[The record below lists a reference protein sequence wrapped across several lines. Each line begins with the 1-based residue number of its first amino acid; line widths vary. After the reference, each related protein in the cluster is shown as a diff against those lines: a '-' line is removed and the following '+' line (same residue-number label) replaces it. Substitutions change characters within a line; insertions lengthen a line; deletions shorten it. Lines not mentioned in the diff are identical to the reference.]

1 MQPAPAAQAPIDLLP
16 YGRVTDEELQRLR
29 RARDEFLSQR
39 GTDTELRT
47 VIRRSWKRCSQWGV
61 QPDLRVLEVRTEPRL
76 DATVQRVSHAILHHL
91 AQRIYRT
98 RAAVLLTDDRG
109 VIADWSG
116 DGEVRQL
123 LEQVQAVPGAA
134 LSEEITGTN
143 AIGTA
148 LEEGIGVQIC
158 SGEHFIEAFQV
169 FACTAIPIRHPLT
182 NRVLAVLDL
191 TTRAQEI
198 SPAVARLVAR
208 AARAIQERLHE
219 ELTAQERSLLYHYLR
234 EPLRHRHAVIA
245 FNGHTTISST
255 AALRL
260 LDQADY
266 ATLLPLME
274 EGLHATRPFERE
286 VLLTSGQQARLRIS
300 PRFDGGTPVGIILHV
315 EPLSAPQPP
324 PSAWPVVDPFAHL
337 IGQSVAF
344 RRALETARAAANSG
358 LPVLVVGEPGTG
370 KQALAEAMAG
380 AIGGQAA
387 TVECAGLHGERDLA
401 AWSARVRA
409 ALDQAMVV
417 IFRHLDA
424 LPTAAQQVLLDL
436 LAQTGPHGQPR
447 RIATAAS
454 ATKLPREIVDRVTA
468 VQISLPPL
476 RERREDIPALVRHIL
491 GKLQTDR
498 RLRVSCAA
506 LDALCAAD
514 WPGNIRQLENVLRS
528 AALSIRGWEIT
539 LADLPDDL
547 ARQPRRAPL
556 ARLEQVEVT
565 EIRRALREASGN
577 RAKAAATLGISRS
590 TLYRKLEM
598 YRRLG
603 MDLES

>member
-16 YGRVTDEELQRLR
+16 YGPVTDEELQRLR
-29 RARDEFLSQR
+29 RARDEFLSRR

-208 AARAIQERLHE
+208 AARDPGASARGVNGAGAI
-219 ELTAQERSLLYHYLR
+219 A
-234 EPLRHRHAVIA
+234 P
-245 FNGHTTISST
+245 
-255 AALRL
+255 
-260 LDQADY
+260 
-266 ATLLPLME
+266 LPL
-274 EGLHATRPFERE
+274 P
-286 VLLTSGQQARLRIS
+286 
-300 PRFDGGTPVGIILHV
+300 
-315 EPLSAPQPP
+315 
-324 PSAWPVVDPFAHL
+324 
-337 IGQSVAF
+337 
-344 RRALETARAAANSG
+344 ARAAAAS
-358 LPVLVVGEPGTG
+358 
-370 KQALAEAMAG
+370 
-380 AIGGQAA
+380 
-387 TVECAGLHGERDLA
+387 
-401 AWSARVRA
+401 
-409 ALDQAMVV
+409 
-417 IFRHLDA
+417 
-424 LPTAAQQVLLDL
+424 
-436 LAQTGPHGQPR
+436 PR
-447 RIATAAS
+447 RH
-454 ATKLPREIVDRVTA
+454 RV
-468 VQISLPPL
+468 QRSHH
-476 RERREDIPALVRHIL
+476 D
-491 GKLQTDR
+491 
-498 RLRVSCAA
+498 
-506 LDALCAAD
+506 
-514 WPGNIRQLENVLRS
+514 LEY
-528 AALSIRGWEIT
+528 
-539 LADLPDDL
+539 
-547 ARQPRRAPL
+547 RRAPI
-556 ARLEQVEVT
+556 ARSSG
-565 EIRRALREASGN
+565 LRHPV
-577 RAKAAATLGISRS
+577 ATHGGRPA
-590 TLYRKLEM
+590 RHPAV
-598 YRRLG
+598 
-603 MDLES
+603 